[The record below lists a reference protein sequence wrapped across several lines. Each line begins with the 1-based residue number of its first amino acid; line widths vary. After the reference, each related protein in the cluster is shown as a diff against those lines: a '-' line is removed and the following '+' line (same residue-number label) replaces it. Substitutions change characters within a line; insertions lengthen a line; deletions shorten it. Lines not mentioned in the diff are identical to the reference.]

1 MGKKELNL
9 AQLDRVNGGS
19 AIDEEDRPDR
29 PSANQNNTPRK
40 VRCKSPQCHGELRE
54 VVANSGGRLV
64 CKTCGKPI
72 DEFQHSAGFLPGL

>member
-9 AQLDRVNGGS
+9 AQLDRVNGDS

-40 VRCKSPQCHGELRE
+40 VRCNSPQCHGELRE

-64 CKTCGKPI
+64 CKTCGTPI